1 MKNNDLLNRVKKIH
15 FIGIGGSG
23 MCPLAEILHHNGY
36 RLTGSDRD
44 ESDTLERIRSYGI
57 PVFMGQKKEN
67 VGDAELV
74 VYSAAISADNPERV
88 AAAEKGIPCIE
99 RSVMLG
105 MVVDRYPHAIAVAG
119 THGKT
124 TTTAMITQLLLE
136 GGKDPSAIIGF
147 LIGLFC
153 SSVWKW
159 FALLK
164 HCLVL
169 PVLF

>member
-36 RLTGSDRD
+36 CLTGSDRD

-67 VGDAELV
+67 VGNAELV

-88 AAAEKGIPCIE
+88 AAAEK
-99 RSVMLG
+99 RHSL
-105 MVVDRYPHAIAVAG
+105 Y
-119 THGKT
+119 
-124 TTTAMITQLLLE
+124 
-136 GGKDPSAIIGF
+136 
-147 LIGLFC
+147 
-153 SSVWKW
+153 
-159 FALLK
+159 
-164 HCLVL
+164 
-169 PVLF
+169 